1 MEEVMG
7 RRRVGRRKFWSLIF
21 IKIPL
26 AFVVISILWV
36 LLLKWCPVLVT
47 PLMIQ
52 RSIEYCGDDSFHTHK
67 KWVSYENITPEMA
80 RAVIACEDN
89 LFDKHNGFDTTAI
102 QKARKEYKTGRR
114 NFLRGAS
121 TISQQTAKNVFLL
134 PSRSY
139 VRKAFEVYFTIL
151 IERIWGK
158 KRIMEVYLNVIE
170 TGKGLYGVE
179 AAANHFFH
187 TTAAKLTRDQC
198 CLIAACLKNPII
210 FDIANP
216 TPYVHSCAFRIRMAQ
231 LKLRYPDWIYHIKTK
246 HKQDRPSVKKTSGQ
260 TRKTTKK

>member
-1 MEEVMG
+1 MG
-7 RRRVGRRKFWSLIF
+7 RKRAGRCKFWRLIF
-21 IKIPL
+21 VKIPAGFIVL
-26 AFVVISILWV
+26 SILWV

-52 RSIEYCGDDSFHTHK
+52 RSIEYWDDDSFHTYK
-67 KWVSYENITPEMA
+67 KWVSYKNITPEMA
-80 RAVIACEDN
+80 RAVIASEDN
-89 LFDKHNGFDTTAI
+89 RFEKHSGFDRNAI
-102 QKARKEYKTGRR
+102 QKARKEYETGRR
-114 NFLRGAS
+114 KYLRGAS

-158 KRIMEVYLNVIE
+158 ERIMEVYLNVIE

-179 AAANHFFH
+179 AAANHLFN

-198 CLIAACLKNPII
+198 CLITACLPNPRNR
-210 FDIANP
+210 DAANP
-216 TPYVHSCAFRIRMAQ
+216 SSYVRSRALQIRM
-231 LKLRYPDWIYHIKTK
+231 LEPKLRYSDWIYHRKIK
-246 HKQDRPSVKKTSGQ
+246 HKQEDTSVKKASDQ
-260 TRKTTKK
+260 SRKRTKK